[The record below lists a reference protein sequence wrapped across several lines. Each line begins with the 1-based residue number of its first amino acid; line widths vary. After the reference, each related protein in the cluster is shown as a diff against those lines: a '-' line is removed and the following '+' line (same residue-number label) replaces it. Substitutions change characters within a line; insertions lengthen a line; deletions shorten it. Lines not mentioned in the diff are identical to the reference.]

1 MHPLTDH
8 LYQKRLLY
16 NAYDSAG
23 PAISGVN
30 SHDIAI
36 ASLIKTYET
45 TYLTAAEKEQWA
57 LFKENLENYS
67 TQSGTQIRNEKVTNT
82 AFDKLLQSLN
92 ALSSIQANEGS
103 KIFKISSVNING
115 TIIMSQLEIALLLI
129 LGIFALVLISLGD
142 NKLLQI
148 QNQRLN

>member
-1 MHPLTDH
+1 MN
-8 LYQKRLLY
+8 R
-16 NAYDSAG
+16 
-23 PAISGVN
+23 
-30 SHDIAI
+30 HDTAI
-36 ASLIKTYET
+36 AGLIKKYET
-45 TYLTAAEKEQWA
+45 TYLTAGEKEQWA